1 MKVGNSC
8 CFNVFLAQYL
18 HFDWCVRIVE
28 GKVVQEVGEVGGSTV
43 HHRQGVGRRASGVFG
58 KGQLQEFPSKTFHL
72 GRAETGQLIGIS
84 MQDRPSTVGLLL
96 LVHEAPKPGARLE
109 AGAADE
115 MVLVGEKK
123 AVSQFESVKM
133 GLVVI
138 CQLSGFRLDGS
149 EKGAT
154 IWAEVQGE
162 VSSKPG
168 GHGLNSF
175 VVDTSNLSGTALV
188 LLVLLLF
195 LLLLQEIFFQTE
207 RLKGLAVGQQIYGG
221 KNKLL
226 KNLYSTYTTVVV
238 Y

>member
-18 HFDWCVRIVE
+18 HFDWRVGIVE

-43 HHRQGVGRRASGVFG
+43 HHREGVGRRASGVFG

-84 MQDRPSTVGLLL
+84 VQDRPSTVGLLL
-96 LVHEAPKPGARLE
+96 LVHEASKPGARPE

-115 MVLVGEKK
+115 MVLVGEKRG
-123 AVSQFESVKM
+123 VSQFESVKM

-138 CQLSGFRLDGS
+138 CQFSGLRLDSS
-149 EKGAT
+149 EKRAT
-154 IWAEVQGE
+154 IFAEVQRGI
-162 VSSKPG
+162 SSKPG
-168 GHGLNSF
+168 GRGLNSF
-175 VVDTSNLSGTALV
+175 VVDTSNFSGTAFV
-188 LLVLLLF
+188 HLVLLLF

-221 KNKLL
+221 KTNF
-226 KNLYSTYTTVVV
+226 YSATS
-238 Y
+238 